1 MSTSSSGKTTV
12 AEGGTVKR
20 RGLTDVVYHVFD
32 TPGRHTFTVS
42 YRIPRVEYL
51 VVGATGGGVT
61 PGGGGE
67 VVKGATAG
75 ALEPGEYVIEVGE
88 IGGKVETKV
97 TMVNCMQNADT
108 CKQTRYTQYMN
119 FPNGAYNGVPSGTY
133 LSCDNIRS
141 TPTKMTED
149 IYAAGGQS
157 SFMKNVAKGGQP
169 GALKPYMVSRW
180 QETMGR
186 YGGRVPGSS
195 ITMSAAYPRNQFE
208 YAFPNYSY
216 NSDGKTHGVNPLY
229 TSWSCGQFNMSYIA
243 GASATGKA
251 GTRYENCCAWAGQPQ
266 DLNCCTNASG
276 GAGGDARRP
285 STGKA
290 EPGAGIMSNITGEN
304 VEYGHGSGG
313 NVNAKP
319 AKHGVVIIAY
329 NLKSAEANIGP
340 SPDEIAT
347 IVKEYERKMAEY
359 RAQVDAEKKAMM
371 DQNQAAV
378 SAAKAEQEKLITE
391 LTSLKTRYDQ
401 LQQTAQTTE
410 TTLQSTQQQLV
421 ALNAEYTQKMQDLE
435 TARQAEIKALTDQNQ
450 TAVAAAKAEQEKLVA
465 ELTALKTTYDALVS
479 KSAECP
485 IIPEGTTLVDGGTGQ
500 MYKAEKGVLRPL
512 SMDVYRSM
520 GSPAY
525 TTYPSGSLDQCS
537 TGPPYIIPTTT
548 PVPSTTAAPSTD
560 PQFPGTLYVILHADS
575 WLKDKQ
581 LKVLASRFGSL
592 EVEAFQFKAL
602 EQVFVINNTG
612 YIRSVAGDGLYL
624 TSAGDC
630 LSPVMSKEAPL
641 SPWRISRTGTS
652 PLEYTLVSSCGASL
666 KATLGAQAAILEEG
680 VFGSEVSE
688 NWYIVPVG
696 RAQM

>member
-1 MSTSSSGKTTV
+1 MTSSGYSALWKGYYGQATGNRMICFSGNGGNYHGIANMGMVDVKQSSSWPYNPATQTAYNMVDDKTWKDAINNRQLGQGAAQAKGNV
-12 AEGGTVKR
+12 AAQKESDITGTTQKY
-20 RGLTDVVYHVFD
+20 GLTPMVII
-32 TPGRHTFTVS
+32 S
-42 YRIPRVEYL
+42 YDE
-51 VVGATGGGVT
+51 
-61 PGGGGE
+61 
-67 VVKGATAG
+67 
-75 ALEPGEYVIEVGE
+75 
-88 IGGKVETKV
+88 
-97 TMVNCMQNADT
+97 
-108 CKQTRYTQYMN
+108 
-119 FPNGAYNGVPSGTY
+119 S
-133 LSCDNIRS
+133 
-141 TPTKMTED
+141 
-149 IYAAGGQS
+149 
-157 SFMKNVAKGGQP
+157 
-169 GALKPYMVSRW
+169 
-180 QETMGR
+180 
-186 YGGRVPGSS
+186 
-195 ITMSAAYPRNQFE
+195 
-208 YAFPNYSY
+208 
-216 NSDGKTHGVNPLY
+216 
-229 TSWSCGQFNMSYIA
+229 
-243 GASATGKA
+243 KA
-251 GTRYENCCAWAGQPQ
+251 G
-266 DLNCCTNASG
+266 
-276 GAGGDARRP
+276 
-285 STGKA
+285 
-290 EPGAGIMSNITGEN
+290 
-304 VEYGHGSGG
+304 
-313 NVNAKP
+313 P
-319 AKHGVVIIAY
+319 A
-329 NLKSAEANIGP
+329 GP
-340 SPDEIAT
+340 SPDEIAA

-378 SAAKAEQEKLITE
+378 SAAKAEQEKLVTE

-401 LQQTAQTTE
+401 LQKTAQTTE

-512 SMDVYRSM
+512 SMDVYRAM

-537 TGPPYIIPTTT
+537 TGPSYIIPTTT
-548 PVPSTTAAPSTD
+548 SAPSTTAAPSTD

-602 EQVFVINNTG
+602 EQVFVINNSG
-612 YIRSVAGDGLYL
+612 YIRSVSADGLYL

-666 KATLGAQAAILEEG
+666 KAALGAQAAILEEG